1 MIKYKSGREIES
13 ELLERIRDYMSDECI
28 VDALMCYFSSDDTV
42 DALTDIANDY
52 DIDVSDITED
62 EDEDEDEEEE

>member
-52 DIDVSDITED
+52 DIDVSDITDD
-62 EDEDEDEEEE
+62 ETEADD

>member
-1 MIKYKSGREIES
+1 MYKSGREIEQ
-13 ELLERIRDYMSDECI
+13 ELLSRIRDYMSDECI

-52 DIDVSDITED
+52 DIDVTDITGD
-62 EDEDEDEEEE
+62 DEEED